1 MNPNKVAMAGPNNL
15 CISYTD
21 SKKSHW
27 IDYDLIEKSITKSKF
42 FIKEN
47 DNVNLNPHQVKL
59 YRLAM
64 YGVDALNEEE
74 KNNLNFKESLKI
86 IKNKEYTQKMINRWK
101 QELIVKSV
109 DDLFLS
115 LFPKS
120 KFIKNI
126 TNLND
131 YSDTIINETSFKEL
145 GINRKQLLNKLI
157 EWKSLPLNFY
167 QLK

>member
-21 SKKSHW
+21 TRKSHW
-27 IDYDLIEKSITKSKF
+27 INYDQNVKSITKSKS
-42 FIKEN
+42 ILIEN
-47 DNVNLNPHQVKL
+47 ENVNLNPHQVKL

-74 KNNLNFKESLKI
+74 KNKLNFKDSLKI

-101 QELIVKSV
+101 QELIVRSV
-109 DDLFLS
+109 DNLFLS

-157 EWKSLPLNFY
+157 EWKSLPENFY
-167 QLK
+167 QIK

>member
-21 SKKSHW
+21 TRKSHW
-27 IDYDLIEKSITKSKF
+27 ITYDQNVKPITKSKYK
-42 FIKEN
+42 IKDF

-64 YGVDALNEEE
+64 YGVEALSDDE
-74 KNNLNFKESLKI
+74 KNKLNFKETLKI
-86 IKNKEYTQKMINRWK
+86 INNKEYTQKMINRWK
-101 QELIVKSV
+101 QELIVTSV
-109 DDLFLS
+109 DNLFLS

-120 KFIKNI
+120 KFIKTI

-145 GINRKQLLNKLI
+145 GITRKQLLNKLI
-157 EWKSLPLNFY
+157 EWKSLPENFY
-167 QLK
+167 QIK

>member
-21 SKKSHW
+21 TRKSHW
-27 IDYDLIEKSITKSKF
+27 INYDQNIKPITKSKS
-42 FIKEN
+42 ILIEN
-47 DNVNLNPHQVKL
+47 ENVNLNPHQVKL

-74 KNNLNFKESLKI
+74 KNKLNFKDSLKI

-101 QELIVKSV
+101 QELIVRSV
-109 DDLFLS
+109 DNLFLS

-157 EWKSLPLNFY
+157 EWKSLPENFY
-167 QLK
+167 QIK

>member
-21 SKKSHW
+21 TRKSHW
-27 IDYDLIEKSITKSKF
+27 INYDQNVKPITKSKS
-42 FIKEN
+42 ILIEN
-47 DNVNLNPHQVKL
+47 ENVNLNPHQVKL

-74 KNNLNFKESLKI
+74 KNKLNFKDSLKI

-101 QELIVKSV
+101 QELIVRSV
-109 DDLFLS
+109 DNLFLS

-157 EWKSLPLNFY
+157 EWKSLPENFY
-167 QLK
+167 QIK

>member
-21 SKKSHW
+21 TRKSHW
-27 IDYDLIEKSITKSKF
+27 INYDQNVKPITKSKS
-42 FIKEN
+42 ILIEN
-47 DNVNLNPHQVKL
+47 KNVNLNPHQVKL

-74 KNNLNFKESLKI
+74 KNKLNFKDSLKI

-101 QELIVKSV
+101 QELIVRSV
-109 DDLFLS
+109 DNLFLS

-157 EWKSLPLNFY
+157 EWKSLPENFY
-167 QLK
+167 QIK